1 MRNAFSLTGKRVL
14 ITGASRGIGAMAARC
29 VGALGGEVVL
39 VDLLSCEA
47 VRGELQGEGV
57 PAQAFSA
64 DVSKRGELEKVA
76 EACGPLAAVVAC
88 AGICPF
94 EDWMS
99 EAGWDDIFHQVMD
112 VNLLGPINVAR
123 VWLPRMVAQGGGKLV
138 LVGSIAGRMGG
149 TSPIVQPHYVAS
161 KGGVHALIYWLAQR
175 YAPKGVRINGVAP
188 GPVETEMTATTP
200 YDTAKFPL
208 GRRAKPEE
216 IAWPIAFLCGAGAD
230 FMSGAILDVN
240 GGLFVG

>member
-1 MRNAFSLTGKRVL
+1 MENALKLDGKRVL

-39 VDLLSCEA
+39 VDLLSCAALRDEFNG
-47 VRGELQGEGV
+47 RGIR
-57 PAQAFSA
+57 AQSFQA
-64 DVSKRGELEKVA
+64 DVAKRAELEQVA
-76 EACGPLAAVVAC
+76 AACGPVAAAVAC

-94 EDWMS
+94 EDWLS
-99 EAGWDDIFHQVMD
+99 DSGWDEIFHQVMD

-123 VWLPRMVAQGGGKLV
+123 VWLPRLVAQGGGKLV
-138 LVGSIAGRMGG
+138 MVGSIAGRMGG

-161 KGGVHALIYWLAQR
+161 KGGVHALVYWLAQR

-200 YDTAKFPL
+200 YDTARFPL

-216 IAWPIAFLCGAGAD
+216 IAWPIAFLCGSGAD